1 MDSKIS
7 RDSIHILIVDDLASM
22 RKIVRNQLVALGF
35 ANIAE
40 ARDAREAVQK
50 LEFDT
55 YSLIISDWHMPEMS
69 GFELLAY
76 VRGQARLETT
86 PFILLTKQ
94 ADRESVLRAR
104 ESGVSFYLAKPF
116 TAETLEEKIKE
127 ALPILAR

>member
-7 RDSIHILIVDDLASM
+7 RDSIHILVVDDLASM

-35 ANIAE
+35 VNIAE
-40 ARDAREAVQK
+40 ARDAREAAQK

-127 ALPILAR
+127 ALPIIAR

>member
-35 ANIAE
+35 VNIAE

>member
-7 RDSIHILIVDDLASM
+7 RDSIHILVVDDLASM

-35 ANIAE
+35 VNIAE

-127 ALPILAR
+127 ALPIIAR

>member
-1 MDSKIS
+1 VDSKIS
-7 RDSIHILIVDDLASM
+7 RDSIHILVVDDLASM

-35 ANIAE
+35 VNIAE
-40 ARDAREAVQK
+40 ARDAREAAQK

-127 ALPILAR
+127 ALPIIAR